1 MNPKKRMKTVLAV
14 AVAAAMAF
22 GAVSLNHYLQAANQ
36 PVVAEPEQ
44 TANPVYQN
52 GMLQYPANAPQLSTL
67 RTEAANA
74 LPLPVSEPL
83 NGRLALDENRTAR
96 VSSPIAGRVLT
107 VRAEVGDRVARDA
120 VLLQADAPE
129 LAAADADNQ
138 KAVADERRRK
148 LAYDRARNLLAHE
161 VVPQKEVEAAEA
173 DYRQAVAESRRSAL
187 RMKNLHA
194 SGADN
199 GRFNLRSPLAGVV
212 VERQVTPGMELR
224 PDQAAPLFVVSDP
237 AHLWLLV
244 DVPERS
250 LGRVQPGQK
259 VSIET
264 DAYPGVQFSG
274 TVEKV
279 GFGLDPATRRVQVRC
294 TVDNSDG
301 RLRPE
306 MFARVSFLA
315 DNNRR
320 AVALP
325 NGGLVT
331 EGIHSYAFVEKAPGS
346 FEKRKVSL
354 ALRGRDVSF
363 VDSGLS
369 AGEKV
374 VVEGALLLNAEMASH
389 AR

>member
-1 MNPKKRMKTVLAV
+1 MNSKQRMQTVLAV
-14 AVAAAMAF
+14 AVAAALVM
-22 GAVSLNHYLQAANQ
+22 GAISLTHHLEAANQ

-44 TANPVYQN
+44 VASPVYQN
-52 GMLQYPANAPQLSTL
+52 GVLQFPTNAPQLSTL
-67 RTEAANA
+67 RTEIAAT

-96 VSSPIAGRVLT
+96 VSSPIAGRVLA
-107 VRAEVGDRVARDA
+107 VRAEVGERVARDA

-138 KAVADERRRK
+138 KAVADERRKK
-148 LAYDRARNLLAHE
+148 LAYDRARTLLAHE
-161 VVPQKEVEAAEA
+161 VVPQKDVEAAEA

-224 PDQAAPLFVVSDP
+224 PDQAAPLFVISDP
-237 AHLWLLV
+237 ARLWLLV

-259 VSIET
+259 VGIET
-264 DAYPGVQFSG
+264 EAYPGAQFTG

-279 GFGLDPATRRVQVRC
+279 GFGLDPTTRRVQVRC
-294 TVDNSDG
+294 AVDNADG

-320 AVALP
+320 AIVLP

-331 EGIHSYAFVEKAPGS
+331 EGIHTYAFVEKAPGA
-346 FEKRKVSL
+346 FEKRQVSL

-363 VDSGLS
+363 IETGL
-369 AGEKV
+369 ATGEKV
-374 VVEGALLLNAEMASH
+374 VVEGALLLSAEMASH

>member
-1 MNPKKRMKTVLAV
+1 MNSKKRIQTVLAV
-14 AVAAAMAF
+14 AVAAAVAL
-22 GAVSLNHYLQAANQ
+22 GAVSLTRHLQAANQ

-44 TANPVYQN
+44 VANPAYQN
-52 GMLQYPANAPQLSTL
+52 GVLQYPTPAPQLSTL
-67 RTEAANA
+67 RTETAAA

-83 NGRLALDENRTAR
+83 NGRLALDETRTAR
-96 VSSPIAGRVLT
+96 ISSPIAGRVLT

-138 KAVADERRRK
+138 KAVADERRKK

-187 RMKNLHA
+187 RLKNLHA

-237 AHLWLLV
+237 AKLWLLV

-250 LGRVQPGQK
+250 LARVQPGQK
-259 VSIET
+259 VGIET
-264 DAYPGVQFSG
+264 EAYQGVQFAG

-294 TVDNSDG
+294 SVDNADG

-320 AVALP
+320 AIALP

-331 EGIHSYAFVEKAPGS
+331 EGIHTYAFVEKAPGA

-363 VDSGLS
+363 VESGLS